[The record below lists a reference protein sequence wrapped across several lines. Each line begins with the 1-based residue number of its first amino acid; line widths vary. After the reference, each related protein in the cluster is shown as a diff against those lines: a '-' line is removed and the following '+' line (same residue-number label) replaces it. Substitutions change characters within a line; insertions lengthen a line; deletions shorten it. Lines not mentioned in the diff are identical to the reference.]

1 MAFPST
7 EISKVVAVAIVANVV
22 ESLEG
27 RGKLFP
33 PPLGL
38 VRNIEGGGGENKSIM
53 LAFSSSPELL
63 DDDKFC
69 DGGTRVLLPPLPLT
83 LPIDILLCLRCCFAV
98 VEVVVVV
105 EANEVL
111 LAAKVS
117 RRVALVTIGGAKAAL
132 K

>member
-1 MAFPST
+1 M
-7 EISKVVAVAIVANVV
+7 AIVAKVV
-22 ESLEG
+22 QSLEG

-38 VRNIEGGGGENKSIM
+38 VRNIEGGGGENKSII

-69 DGGTRVLLPPLPLT
+69 DGGTRVLLPPLTLT
-83 LPIDILLCLRCCFAV
+83 LPIDFLLCLRCCFAV
-98 VEVVVVV
+98 VETVVVV

-111 LAAKVS
+111 LAANVS
-117 RRVALVTIGGAKAAL
+117 RRVVLVTIGGAKAAL